1 MHHGP
6 VTIEV
11 QTTWNGHRY
20 TWTLQPDGWWDLTH
34 RTSAPTVKRRLRARE
49 FGEDH
54 CALVTYD

>member
-1 MHHGP
+1 M
-6 VTIEV
+6 TIEV

-54 CALVTYD
+54 CELVTYD